1 MGAVLHRVVKE
12 SVSNKVTSEQH
23 PEAREEK
30 AKWITGKGFQTEG
43 IRVQTFSGSI
53 WLTCSKRAQRL
64 VWVLL
69 GAGEV
74 RTGAAHRA

>member
-1 MGAVLHRVVKE
+1 MGAILHRVVKE

-23 PEAREEK
+23 PVAHEER
-30 AKWITGKGFQTEG
+30 AKGFQTEG
-43 IRVQTFSGSI
+43 IRVRTFSGRI
-53 WLTCSKRAQRL
+53 RLTCSKRAQRL
-64 VWVLL
+64 VRVLL

>member
-1 MGAVLHRVVKE
+1 MDAILYRVVKE

-23 PEAREEK
+23 PVAHEER

-43 IRVQTFSGSI
+43 IRVQTFSGRI
-53 WLTCSKRAQRL
+53 RLTCSKRAQRL
-64 VWVLL
+64 VRVLL

-74 RTGAAHRA
+74 STGAAK